1 MIFMGASCSM
11 ELQFPTFR
19 RIMNS
24 RLASP
29 FTPLWPRYTTAAQRH
44 ALLRLLATATEERLP
59 LIPLIEAWTEDE
71 RGVQKQ
77 RLKRLLTVLKQGASL
92 PNAVEQVPGVL
103 SDEDVLTIRFGAES
117 GMLASAIRDSL
128 DKPTLL
134 SPATTTELRRAIAYL
149 CVMIAVGLFAAT
161 FLQLKIVPAFEAI
174 ARDFSLETT
183 PVLSQS
189 QEIAEF
195 VAQYW
200 WLGAIAFFLALWLV
214 FSVSPGRPIRRRL
227 ARSFFGPL
235 QAWCESEVIQKLAMS
250 SGTGRPIP
258 GAVSTL
264 ARYHFDRS
272 LRHKLLFVRNEM
284 EQGADVWRSMEAVKL
299 LTTPE
304 VAALETAER
313 LDNRAWVLKQLALVK
328 KRRISRRLESMCVA
342 VTPLLVLLVAVF
354 VLYQALIVFLT
365 ITQLLTELA

>member
-1 MIFMGASCSM
+1 M
-11 ELQFPTFR
+11 ELQFPTFQ
-19 RIMNS
+19 RIWNGDIA
-24 RLASP
+24 LP
-29 FTPLWPRYTTAAQRH
+29 FTTLRPRYTTAAQRH
-44 ALLRLLATATEERLP
+44 ALLRLIATATEERLP

-77 RLKRLLTVLKQGASL
+77 RLKRLLNVLKQGVSL
-92 PNAVEQVPGVL
+92 PDAVEQVPGVL

-117 GMLASAIRDSL
+117 GMLAPAIRDSL
-128 DKPTLL
+128 GKPTLL
-134 SPATTTELRRAIAYL
+134 SAATTTELRRAIAYL
-149 CVMIAVGLFAAT
+149 CVMIAVGVYAAT
-161 FLQLKIVPAFEAI
+161 FLQLKIVPAFEKI
-174 ARDFSLETT
+174 SSDFSLEPT

-189 QEIAEF
+189 QEIASF
-195 VAQYW
+195 IARHW
-200 WLGAIAFFLALWLV
+200 WVGVIVFSLVLWLV
-214 FSVSPGRPIRRRL
+214 FSVSPGRSIRRKL
-227 ARSFFGPL
+227 AGSFFGPL

-250 SGTGRPIP
+250 SRAGRPIP

-272 LRHKLLFVRNEM
+272 VRHKLLFVRNEV

-342 VTPLLVLLVAVF
+342 VTPLLVLLVAAF

-365 ITQLLTELA
+365 ITQLLIELT